1 MMFLGQFGPS
11 LGLFLFLVTFALY
24 ARHFLTISVTKQFD
38 DIGEDVHRKQQHT
51 TSVRPYDPRT

>member
-1 MMFLGQFGPS
+1 MMFLGQFGPP
-11 LGLFLFLVTFALY
+11 LGLFLFLVPFALN
-24 ARHFLTISVTKQFD
+24 AHRFLTISVTEQLD